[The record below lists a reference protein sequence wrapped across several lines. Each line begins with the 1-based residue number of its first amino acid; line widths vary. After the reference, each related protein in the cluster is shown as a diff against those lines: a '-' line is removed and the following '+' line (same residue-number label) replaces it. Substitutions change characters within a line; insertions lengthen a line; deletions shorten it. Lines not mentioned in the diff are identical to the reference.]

1 MRRYARRLPDP
12 AREEAEQSGPMP
24 AMSY

>member
-12 AREEAEQSGPMP
+12 AREEAEQRGPVP